1 MYRKSK
7 KEEFYTRRAKEE
19 GYPARSVYKLKEIDE
34 KYKIFKQGDR
44 VLDLGCAPGSWMLYI
59 AQKIGKKGEV
69 VGVDTDDLKIV
80 KEENMI
86 FIQKDVAAFLKRIKV
101 LRAKR
106 AGSSLRAKRGIKV
119 LRAKRAGSYL
129 KVEKLTG
136 PQKQFD
142 VIVSDLAPKTTGIKS
157 ADAINSIVLAD
168 KALAIAKLTLKHG
181 GDFVCKIFE
190 GELSDRF
197 FQEVKKNFKF
207 AKRFRPKAVSKDSR
221 EIYIIGMGFIKHA

>member
-19 GYPARSVYKLKEIDE
+19 GYPARSVYKLKEIDD

-86 FIQKDVAAFLKRIKV
+86 FIQKDVAAFLKGIKV

-136 PQKQFD
+136 SQKQFD

-197 FQEVKKNFKF
+197 FKEVKKNFKF
-207 AKRFRPKAVSKDSR
+207 IKRFRPKAVSKESR